1 MADTQG
7 STYASKISESK
18 LQELV
23 RDNAKIQEY
32 ILDCLGYE
40 YTGSERFVR
49 EVQYINGIRVDFKIV
64 KNGEVIALMEC
75 KRGDIGV
82 TDYVRGIGQLLQYEY
97 FQKKDIETGEPYS
110 QNFKTVYFIPSDIIK
125 NPNYNIGTFEYPES
139 TQIIEIN
146 VDNYLVRKIA
156 DEELQKLATAENGKA
171 IISQYYFRDN
181 RFFELFILLQ
191 YLRYLSIKTT
201 TPINRGELESTKLQL
216 IETPNNRNWRNAFI
230 TLSTLGFIDRGN
242 RISDVGYF
250 MARKTYGDFCYEL
263 YRSYSKVYIDLIF
276 RHLQKNPNISLSD
289 LKDEINNEY
298 NNQPVL
304 FVTDSDNRYLS
315 SWLNI
320 MRDDYQCI
328 SFSSRS
334 NERIIKFDPSTL
346 NKEAFIARIESN
358 NYAKSFIQRYKQLVT
373 EGRL

>member
-1 MADTQG
+1 MTSTQ
-7 STYASKISESK
+7 SPTYVSKISEAK

-23 RDNAKIQEY
+23 RDSSKIQEY

-49 EVQYINGIRVDFKIV
+49 EVQYINGLRVDFKIV
-64 KNGEVIALMEC
+64 KDGEVIALMEC

-97 FQKKDIETGEPYS
+97 FQKNDIETGEPYS

-125 NPNYNIGTFEYPES
+125 NPNYNIGTFEYPVS

-156 DEELQKLATAENGKA
+156 DDELQKLATAKDGKA

-181 RFFELFILLQ
+181 RFFELYILLQ
-191 YLRYLSIKTT
+191 YLRYLSIKQSG
-201 TPINRGELESTKLQL
+201 PINRSELEERKLRL

-242 RISDVGYF
+242 RVSDIGYF
-250 MARKTYGDFCYEL
+250 MARKSYGEFCYEL
-263 YRSYSKVYIDLIF
+263 YSAYSKVYIDLIM
-276 RHLQKNPNISLSD
+276 RNLRKNPNMSLNE

-298 NNQPVL
+298 HGQPVL

-328 SFSSRS
+328 DFGSRS
-334 NERIIKFDPSTL
+334 NERQIIYNPETL
-346 NKEAFIARIESN
+346 NRETFITKITSN
-358 NYAKSFIQRYKQLVT
+358 NYAQIFIQRYEQLIE
-373 EGRL
+373 EGKL